1 MKKLLFFALVSFN
14 VLLIRSDVDV
24 QVLKKYRN
32 RVFVNTGIGASINAA
47 SAMLAKFSELHL
59 IEENEILFNHGV
71 VMKPRR
77 ISYHKAKWI
86 KTYELYHADS
96 KVALAD
102 IIVPINEP
110 ITFFLS
116 SCVPEYKEYDKGNGV
131 LLELDQIMHHPIKK
145 HTILIDYIHHEGK
158 LSFGNI
164 TLESIKNKLLEIN
177 PSYRFRFERG
187 GLLGKEDNAILVAY
201 IPC

>member
-1 MKKLLFFALVSFN
+1 MKRLLFCVLISSN
-14 VLLIRSDVDV
+14 ILLIKSDVGV
-24 QVLKKYRN
+24 GVLKKYKN
-32 RVFVNTGIGASINAA
+32 RVFVNTGIGASINVE
-47 SAMLAKFSELHL
+47 SAMLAKFSKLHL

-77 ISYHKAKWI
+77 ISYHKAKWV

-116 SCVPEYKEYDKGNGV
+116 SCVPEYKEYDKGNSV
-131 LLELDQIMHHPIKK
+131 LLELEQIMHHPIKK
-145 HTILIDYIHHEGK
+145 HTILIDYIHYEGK

-177 PSYRFRFERG
+177 PSYRFRLERG
-187 GLLGKEDNAILVAY
+187 GFLGKEDNAVLAAY